1 MPTEIVENE
10 LKSSEVPINYAQVA
24 GSGPPIVLLHWASG
38 SRQRWQTHLEP
49 LSAIGHLYA
58 PDARGHRK
66 SGRAPGRYRFIDHA
80 GDVEALLSDVVRQPA
95 VLIGHSLGGMV
106 AGVTAA
112 RSPDLVR
119 RLVLVE
125 PSLFVPER
133 GLDPRSS
140 EGFARTG
147 DNAGRKIED

>member
-1 MPTEIVENE
+1 M
-10 LKSSEVPINYAQVA
+10 
-24 GSGPPIVLLHWASG
+24 
-38 SRQRWQTHLEP
+38 
-49 LSAIGHLYA
+49 
-58 PDARGHRK
+58 
-66 SGRAPGRYRFIDHA
+66 
-80 GDVEALLSDVVRQPA
+80 RQPA

-106 AGVTAA
+106 AAVTAA

-125 PSLFVPER
+125 PSLFAPER